1 MSYNRNMKWL
11 NDRRIVYRR
20 DPITDVP
27 TYTTD
32 TYSYY
37 ANGTYQSYNLFNS
50 KSKITTYKSLKW
62 HYLVLYYLNM
72 DNIINSDFVTV
83 ARFIAKKE
91 NGFVTFFIKNKILEE
106 IIGDV
111 LMQGGEPPVNR
122 KRKIIFKDYSGLSF
136 SEKMTIVG
144 KLSGRQKLD
153 ATDIYEFSKEYK
165 NPKYE
170 RDVWYI
176 QYYLPLIGTLNIV
189 DSLGVF
195 EVNDF
200 FNNIILFFINDG
212 IHWFI
217 LKTLFF
223 MFCFIWFRA
232 TFPRYRYDQ
241 IMRLGWKI
249 LIPLTLVWIFVEMI
263 FIYYKIGPWFN

>member
-27 TYTTD
+27 TYTTN

-136 SEKMTIVG
+136 AEKMTIVG

-153 ATDIYEFSKEYK
+153 ATDIYESMVALHDMGEKITNSKLA
-165 NPKYE
+165 
-170 RDVWYI
+170 RLLGCSVRTI
-176 QYYLPLIGTLNIV
+176 QRHSCVDLKREKQQLNEEI
-189 DSLGVF
+189 
-195 EVNDF
+195 
-200 FNNIILFFINDG
+200 
-212 IHWFI
+212 
-217 LKTLFF
+217 
-223 MFCFIWFRA
+223 
-232 TFPRYRYDQ
+232 
-241 IMRLGWKI
+241 
-249 LIPLTLVWIFVEMI
+249 
-263 FIYYKIGPWFN
+263 

>member
-1 MSYNRNMKWL
+1 MKWL

-62 HYLVLYYLNM
+62 HYLVLYYLNE
-72 DNIINSDFVTV
+72 DIDLEHVF
-83 ARFIAKKE
+83 RFIANKE

-106 IIGDV
+106 IIRDV

-122 KRKIIFKDYSGLSF
+122 LRKIIFKDYSGLSF
-136 SEKMTIVG
+136 AEKMTIVG

-153 ATDIYEFSKEYK
+153 TTDIYESMVALHDMGEKITNSKLA
-165 NPKYE
+165 
-170 RDVWYI
+170 RLLGCSIRTI
-176 QYYLPLIGTLNIV
+176 QRHSCVNLKREKQQLNEEI
-189 DSLGVF
+189 
-195 EVNDF
+195 
-200 FNNIILFFINDG
+200 
-212 IHWFI
+212 
-217 LKTLFF
+217 
-223 MFCFIWFRA
+223 
-232 TFPRYRYDQ
+232 
-241 IMRLGWKI
+241 
-249 LIPLTLVWIFVEMI
+249 
-263 FIYYKIGPWFN
+263 